1 MSRIP
6 TSWWPVL
13 LCDGSAAMMCKEWR
27 KGEES
32 VTVVGVSEG
41 RRWVARHVMLRDGV
55 PVLSTADLTTL
66 RCYGSK
72 AVVAEIM
79 RPSPFME
86 SPRGRPRLQPG
97 DEVGEERGRQR

>member
-13 LCDGSAAMMCKEWR
+13 LCDGSPAMMCKERR

-66 RCYGSK
+66 RYYGSK

-79 RPSPFME
+79 RPSPFRAE
-86 SPRGRPRLQPG
+86 GPG
-97 DEVGEERGRQR
+97 FRQGTKWARKGGGSDE